1 LDLQALINKIK
12 SLAQFVKFHY
22 SKIITK
28 IYILFNL
35 LIIKIKSGINI
46 FIALINKIRMNKY
59 ILFLAAKIKIFINK
73 IKSNRFII
81 FLFGKL
87 RFLKEKIS
95 SIKFPDYSWKNVPG
109 ESSRWI
115 SPTMFKYILS
125 EMLFS
130 FIICFCFFFFIFFVN
145 QILLMAKEVLTKHVP
160 FNQVALLI
168 LFSLP
173 TVIAM
178 SAPFASLVGT
188 LMTVGRMTSDN
199 EILVMLSSGLSYK
212 NIFFPAIAVGVLVS
226 ILSFFTNDVLLPAG
240 TVQFNKLWKK
250 IAVSTPAL
258 ELQENSVKRF
268 RNTIIVSGG
277 VDGNAVKNVLILDK
291 TNDGERR
298 IILASRAELKDGGRQ
313 GLSLDLEDAFISSSK
328 EVVREDYD
336 YASSEILR
344 YWVSNEDII
353 PAAASISPRE
363 MSSRDV
369 SNAIKIKRVDVAQ
382 RENERKLKFC
392 AFASSTENTLRR
404 GPDYP
409 DWNRRTT
416 TISGFTREKYA
427 IESIIKDRSLN
438 IHVIEIYRKFAVPFG
453 AFFFVFL
460 AVSLGL
466 MAKKSGQTV
475 GFIFGNLIAV
485 MYWAMLFIGQASG
498 IRLNA
503 PPFWAMWLPN
513 IICLVVGVILAL
525 VKVRR

>member
-1 LDLQALINKIK
+1 LDLQAQVNKIK
-12 SLAQFVKFHY
+12 SLAQYVK
-22 SKIITK
+22 SQSLKIAAK
-28 IYILFNL
+28 IYVLFNL
-35 LIIKIKSGINI
+35 LVIRLKIGINYLTAI
-46 FIALINKIRMNKY
+46 INKIRNNKY
-59 ILFLAAKIKIFINK
+59 IISLAANIKLLIKK
-73 IKSNRFII
+73 IKSSKFV
-81 FLFGKL
+81 LLVAGKMK
-87 RFLKEKIS
+87 FFKEKIS
-95 SIKFPDYSWKNVPG
+95 SIKIPDYSWRNIPG
-109 ESSRWI
+109 EGSRWI

-268 RNTIIVSGG
+268 KNTIIVSGG
-277 VDGNAVKNVLILDK
+277 VDGKAVKNVLILDK
-291 TNDGERR
+291 TDDGERR

-313 GLSLDLEDAFISSSK
+313 GLSLDLENAFISSSK

-336 YASSEILR
+336 FASSEMLR

-353 PAAASISPRE
+353 PAAASVSPRE

-369 SNAIKIKRVDVAQ
+369 SSAIKVKKVDVAQ
-382 RENERKLKFC
+382 RGNDRKIKFC
-392 AFASSTENTLRR
+392 TFTLNAENILRR
-404 GPDYP
+404 GPDFP
-409 DWNRRTT
+409 DWNRRITT
-416 TISGFTREKYA
+416 FSSFSREKFA
-427 IESIIKDRSLN
+427 IDSIMKDRSLN
-438 IHVIEIYRKFAVPFG
+438 IHIIEIYRKFAVPFG

-513 IICLVVGVILAL
+513 ILCLVVGVILAI